1 MIFINLATATAT
13 KQPNTTHQTMKRTL
27 RSLLLPVL
35 TSMLFATAQ
44 AQVATYTFTG
54 TRNSASAETYFGDTV
69 TGTIIIDLG
78 TAASTT
84 VAQSGSY
91 AEWRDLTGIAITA
104 KATNFNGGTGSTT
117 LLNDT
122 VVQQTNSAASGVAP
136 IYVSWDWLGFNQPDG
151 SDVQQ
156 IQMSFLG
163 PNSDKQTM
171 DQIVDPGAYSLS
183 LTLSDASHMTNFDVT
198 SITLVSKTGTNIKIG
213 GVDTGIKDFKY
224 KGQSVNTLIA
234 GYAATAKNHEAFV
247 ESVEA
252 LVEKLLKHGMLTQAQ
267 AHTLEQAAEKS
278 SIGQKPK
285 TAKDDNDK
293 DD

>member
-1 MIFINLATATAT
+1 
-13 KQPNTTHQTMKRTL
+13 
-27 RSLLLPVL
+27 
-35 TSMLFATAQ
+35 MLFATAQ

-54 TRNSASAETYFGDTV
+54 NRNSASTETYFGDTV

-78 TAASTT
+78 SAPSTT

-91 AEWRDLTGIAITA
+91 AEWRDLPNIAVTA

-122 VVQQTNSAASGVAP
+122 VVQQSNSAASGVAP

-156 IQMSFLG
+156 IQLNFLG
-163 PNSDKQTM
+163 PNSDKQPLE
-171 DQIVDPGAYSLS
+171 QIVDPGAYSLS
-183 LTLSDASHMTNFDVT
+183 FALSDANHTTNFDVA

-213 GVDTGIKDFKY
+213 AVDTGIKDFNY

-234 GYAATAKNHEAFV
+234 GYAATAKNHGAFV
-247 ESVEA
+247 ESVEK
-252 LVEKLLKHGMLTQAQ
+252 LVGKLLKAGLLTQAQ

-285 TAKDDNDK
+285 SGKDDKGGSDNDK